1 MVGASLGVPLVV
13 VMRWL
18 LVGGAEIWV
27 DQGIG
32 EALVQSVGYG
42 VYGAAG
48 CVLLALPV
56 AWMTVRHPGAFSRVA
71 DAANYVASSIPGI
84 VVALALTTVVIRV
97 LPQVYQTVAL
107 VVTAY
112 VVLFIPR
119 ALVTLRAGLAQAPE
133 RLEEAARALG
143 RPPLN
148 AVVTITLR
156 RAAPS
161 MLVAFALVFLAV
173 VNELTATLLLS
184 PAGTGTLATRFWS
197 LSLDLDYA
205 AAAPF
210 AAIMIVMSA
219 PVTYLLLRQ
228 ATAGG
233 R

>member
-1 MVGASLGVPLVV
+1 MQLHPSVAAATRLLYEQTHARPE
-13 VMRWL
+13 WL
-18 LVGGAEIWV
+18 FLDGR
-27 DQGIG
+27 
-32 EALVQSVGYG
+32 L
-42 VYGAAG
+42 
-48 CVLLALPV
+48 
-56 AWMTVRHPGAFSRVA
+56 RV
-71 DAANYVASSIPGI
+71 
-84 VVALALTTVVIRV
+84 
-97 LPQVYQTVAL
+97 
-107 VVTAY
+107 
-112 VVLFIPR
+112 
-119 ALVTLRAGLAQAPE
+119 E
-133 RLEEAARALG
+133 
-143 RPPLN
+143 
-148 AVVTITLR
+148 
-156 RAAPS
+156 